1 MTTLVAALD
10 PSAFDPLVQ
19 ELTRERVAVNYDRHQ
34 AGKGR
39 SQAFGIIR
47 RWSYRPHLARNT
59 WGRPRLWQLILDFA
73 AEHVPIPW
81 DGCTVNDCYESR
93 EHTDKGNQGQSYT
106 VSFGNFTGGLLAVRG
121 QGGTLAQIDTR
132 HTGYLFDGSKHV
144 HWTTPFQGQ
153 RFCLVF
159 YSIIWPT
166 KFLPR
171 YKVTCKEQSDG
182 LLIDD
187 EYDESSVVVD
197 RKGHVVRVLKT
208 GKPVQWVGRLTK
220 FGQPS
225 RLCTLAAAETQHP
238 PVLPSDALVSQ

>member
-106 VSFGNFTGGLLAVRG
+106 VSFGNFTEDCWPSEGKGG
-121 QGGTLAQIDTR
+121 
-132 HTGYLFDGSKHV
+132 
-144 HWTTPFQGQ
+144 P
-153 RFCLVF
+153 
-159 YSIIWPT
+159 
-166 KFLPR
+166 LPR
-171 YKVTCKEQSDG
+171 LTHVTPDICLMVPNMSIG
-182 LLIDD
+182 PHHSRASGFVWSFIP
-187 EYDESSVVVD
+187 SF
-197 RKGHVVRVLKT
+197 
-208 GKPVQWVGRLTK
+208 GR
-220 FGQPS
+220 PS
-225 RLCTLAAAETQHP
+225 FCPGTRSPAKNSP
-238 PVLPSDALVSQ
+238 MVF